1 MTWEQEM
8 KEQAHFLAEE
18 WAPVMAQELAKDLAK
33 GIAKDMAEEIAEE
46 KAKGMANDIA
56 KDMAKDIVQESALET
71 AKNFLTKNIKPSV
84 IAECTGLPLE
94 KVLQV
99 QKEIMNSTA
108 K

>member
-18 WAPVMAQELAKDLAK
+18 WAPVMAQELAQDMAK
-33 GIAKDMAEEIAEE
+33 GI
-46 KAKGMANDIA
+46 AKGMANDIA
-56 KDMAKDIVQESALET
+56 KNIVQESALET